1 MLHDGSMLGL
11 AETLRQLLCEKV
23 EKFPLSRP
31 DLGQDDMI
39 KPGIDVAP
47 NSVQMTLGLRAA
59 GDSRGNGIR
68 RDVLA
73 RRGEPFGVGQLGHDW
88 PPREGP
94 AEEAVRSCFGLV
106 FAGRTSA

>member
-23 EKFPLSRP
+23 DKLPLRRS

-39 KPGIDVAP
+39 KPGIDVAA
-47 NSVQMTLGLRAA
+47 NSVQMALGLRAA

-73 RRGEPFGVGQLGHDW
+73 RRGEPISVRQLGHDW
-88 PPREGP
+88 PSRKGP
-94 AEEAVRSCFGLV
+94 AEEAVRNFSLE
-106 FAGRTSA
+106 A